1 MNDPRTKSNTHYM
14 NKIKIKNVTA
24 NNNNNKNKIASIQA
38 FKRTLEGRK
47 YHPKPG
53 ENQLK

>member
-1 MNDPRTKSNTHYM
+1 M

-24 NNNNNKNKIASIQA
+24 NNNNKNKIASIQA
-38 FKRTLEGRK
+38 FNRTLEGRK